1 MFDNNTFKNSRS
13 LSKGWLFFL
22 SIAFVLFAGLPGTAI
37 AHPSPN
43 SLIFLDLSPKKV
55 MMEVQI
61 PLTELELSFKPG
73 IAKTPETFLAS
84 EGTQLKEYLLA
95 HIHAYA
101 IKDHPWLI
109 TITNLK
115 MDQGKYPDS
124 NVPYWEVNVSVML
137 TPQDNTDSRN
147 FYLDYDAVIHQV
159 MNHAALVSIRSD
171 WENGNVETGSG
182 EVQAIGWNLE
192 NNTIPPLHVNPNKG
206 SWWTGFISMVTL
218 GVRHIAEG
226 TDHLMFLLV
235 LLLPATLLVKDK
247 EWNRFGGTRYSILR
261 LLKIVTAFTIGHSLT
276 LLSGAFGWVRL
287 PSQPVEILIAFSI
300 LVSAVHALRPLFP
313 GKEMFVAAGFGL
325 IHGLAFASTL
335 SNLHLDTVPMVLSIL
350 GFNIGIE
357 LMQLF
362 VIGIS
367 VPWLI
372 ILSRKAMYRYV
383 RITGAVF
390 AAIAAIAWMLQ
401 RYLQRSNPFSTIV
414 DQIAGQGKWI
424 IAGIALLAIMASVW
438 PKQKQTRVPAIETV

>member
-1 MFDNNTFKNSRS
+1 MLDNTNFKNSRS
-13 LSKGWLFFL
+13 LPKGRLFFL
-22 SIAFVLFAGLPGTAI
+22 SIVFALFAGLPITAI

-61 PLTELELSFKPG
+61 PLTELDLSFKPG
-73 IAKTPETFLAS
+73 ISKNPATFLVN
-84 EGTQLKEYLLA
+84 EGAQLKEYLLA

-101 IKDHPWLI
+101 VKGHPWQV

-115 MDQGKYPDS
+115 MDQGTYPES
-124 NVPYWEVNVSVML
+124 NVAYWEVNASVML
-137 TPQDNTDSRN
+137 SPQDNSDTRN
-147 FYLDYDAVIHQV
+147 FHLDYDAVIHQV

-171 WENGNVETGSG
+171 WENGNIETGTT
-182 EVQAIGWNLE
+182 EVQAIGWNLQD
-192 NNTIPPLHVNPNKG
+192 NTIPPLHVNMNKG
-206 SWWTGFISMVTL
+206 SWWTGFVSMVTL

-247 EWNRFGGTRYSILR
+247 EWDGSGGTRYSISR
-261 LLKIVTAFTIGHSLT
+261 LLKIVTAFTVGHSLT
-276 LLSGAFGWVRL
+276 LLLGAFGWVRL
-287 PSQPVEILIAFSI
+287 VSQPVEILIAFSI

-313 GKEMFVAAGFGL
+313 GGEMFVAAGFGL

-335 SNLHLDTVPMVLSIL
+335 SNLHLDTGPMVLSIL

-372 ILSRKAMYRYV
+372 ILSRKTIYRYV
-383 RITGAVF
+383 RVTGAVF

-401 RYLQRSNPFSTIV
+401 RYLQRSNSFSTIV

-424 IAGIALLAIMASVW
+424 IAGIALLAIIVSVW
-438 PKQKQTRVPAIETV
+438 PKQKQAGVPV